1 MTLGRTGATTRGGR
15 AGEIGA
21 GGHISSGVYVEASP
35 FTVKPKAALLIEN
48 KEPAPTK
55 NKNGE
60 ALELPYF

>member
-1 MTLGRTGATTRGGR
+1 VVSTWRP
-15 AGEIGA
+15 
-21 GGHISSGVYVEASP
+21 SP

-55 NKNGE
+55 KNGE